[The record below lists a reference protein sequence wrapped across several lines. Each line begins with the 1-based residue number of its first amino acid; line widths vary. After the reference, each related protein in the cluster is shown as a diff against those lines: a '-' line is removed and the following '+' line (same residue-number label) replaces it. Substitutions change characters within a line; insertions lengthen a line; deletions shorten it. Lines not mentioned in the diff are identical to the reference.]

1 MDQTNLYQ
9 RAHSRRSFVIIMF
22 FIVFLLVIVDLAL
35 YAGFNAIAVKISAVA
50 QDDAGLKELVGWAG
64 TFQDKINI
72 YFIPAAAGIFILSG
86 FLLWFFLRLSFIK
99 AVKKSGNRRTKEQA
113 GAVGEKSVGQ
123 PADQIDKKVKMDNEK
138 RMFLYLFSLLQREGR
153 LMDFFSEDLN
163 LYEDAQIGAAVRS
176 IHGNCK
182 RVIDKNLAP
191 AAVINKDEGE
201 DVTIDEGF
209 DPGSINLTGNVIG
222 KPPFK
227 GVLRHRGWK
236 SGNMEMPVLSG
247 NRNPNIIA
255 PAEVEIL

>member
-1 MDQTNLYQ
+1 MLGLNT
-9 RAHSRRSFVIIMF
+9 
-22 FIVFLLVIVDLAL
+22 
-35 YAGFNAIAVKISAVA
+35 IAVKISAVA
-50 QDDAGLKELVGWAG
+50 QDDAGLKELAGWAG

-72 YFIPAAAGIFILSG
+72 YFIPAVAGIFILSG

-99 AVKKSGNRRTKEQA
+99 AVKKSGNIRTKKQA
-113 GAVGEKSVGQ
+113 GAVGEKPVG
-123 PADQIDKKVKMDNEK
+123 QIDKIEKKEKMDNEK

-191 AAVINKDEGE
+191 GAVINKDEGE

-209 DPGSINLTGNVIG
+209 DTGSINLTGNVIG
-222 KPPFK
+222 TPPFK